1 MRAPLDPPR
10 LLLPLQPPLAAPAPL
25 HTMHNSFLLLSCICC
40 QAPDA
45 CCPTAPQAWLR
56 WLGGLT
62 WVAGGEVLLLR
73 GGAGASK
80 SSSEPTG
87 TAATLLLMSCRR
99 LSAERRGLEAAAP
112 AAPSFGFFSCRSG
125 QMAAVRASWGGR
137 AIIPGEGRDSQDT
150 ELRSRRSHNQ
160 GPAYSGHRACCNWPR
175 PPAARLHSRPP
186 LPAHLAGPT
195 QVVAQ
200 VCPRRKGEQEVQGIK
215 DAVDGCLQQG
225 QESGATNRREESRTR
240 QHGGAVRRGQRAPA
254 VTGAMG
260 VQESGETCAK
270 LPPMAGSLADCLGGG
285 RLPDCP
291 TCPCASV
298 CWR

>member
-1 MRAPLDPPR
+1 MAAAPAPAAPPSADAAAWLSVPLLALAALR
-10 LLLPLQPPLAAPAPL
+10 VDWLLQLLPSRPAQERLRSPGQRQLRQPRQLQPPLRRP
-25 HTMHNSFLLLSCICC
+25 
-40 QAPDA
+40 PDA
-45 CCPTAPQAWLR
+45 SPL
-56 WLGGLT
+56 
-62 WVAGGEVLLLR
+62 
-73 GGAGASK
+73 
-80 SSSEPTG
+80 
-87 TAATLLLMSCRR
+87 
-99 LSAERRGLEAAAP
+99 
-112 AAPSFGFFSCRSG
+112 
-125 QMAAVRASWGGR
+125 
-137 AIIPGEGRDSQDT
+137 
-150 ELRSRRSHNQ
+150 
-160 GPAYSGHRACCNWPR
+160 PR